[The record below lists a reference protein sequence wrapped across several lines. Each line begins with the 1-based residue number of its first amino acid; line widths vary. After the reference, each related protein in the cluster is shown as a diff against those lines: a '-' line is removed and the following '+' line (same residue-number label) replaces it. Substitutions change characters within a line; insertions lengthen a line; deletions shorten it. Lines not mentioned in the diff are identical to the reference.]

1 MYGLLFLTG
10 SCVYPTLEMIWRGH
24 THFSM
29 AFAGGACLCLINRI
43 CCEGMEHKSLPLR
56 CGMGAVIITL
66 VELATGMVVNH
77 LLGLQVWITPT
88 CP

>member
-29 AFAGGACLCLINRI
+29 AFAGGACLCLINAFAAR
-43 CCEGMEHKSLPLR
+43 GWSTKAWP
-56 CGMGAVIITL
+56 CGVAWAL
-66 VELATGMVVNH
+66 
-77 LLGLQVWITPT
+77 
-88 CP
+88 

>member
-43 CCEGMEHKSLPLR
+43 CCEGMERKSLALR
-56 CGMGAVIITL
+56 CGMAL
-66 VELATGMVVNH
+66 
-77 LLGLQVWITPT
+77 
-88 CP
+88 

>member
-29 AFAGGACLCLINRI
+29 AFAGGACLCLACLGAAANAARLNGFDPRAAGR
-43 CCEGMEHKSLPLR
+43 EENNSDAAREH
-56 CGMGAVIITL
+56 
-66 VELATGMVVNH
+66 
-77 LLGLQVWITPT
+77 
-88 CP
+88 